1 MTRSESLCPG
11 AFLMRI
17 RPQYF
22 SIRNSPLTPPISSIR
37 FGGLTPVTKGFNG
50 LTDAYGAM
58 PMGWYFS
65 KTRVSYLTT
74 L

>member
-1 MTRSESLCPG
+1 MQL
-11 AFLMRI
+11 L
-17 RPQYF
+17 
-22 SIRNSPLTPPISSIR
+22 R

-58 PMGWYFS
+58 PIGWYFS